1 MKRKFTILILLCFML
16 SGCTNKSVIAT
27 SSETET
33 DTTQV
38 IETEN
43 NEQILD
49 HTFEVD
55 KVFTGISY
63 KLGEDNTTSEK
74 STLKMKGTGKKNST
88 GAYSFQGILKIDG
101 KEYHLSYEQDGS
113 NILSYSSSEGYTRT
127 YGDVY
132 FDADFSSVSIRILDI
147 GWSNEDGNML
157 TYPCA
162 TKPEALEIANKLMKE
177 QLASMGISSLK

>member
-1 MKRKFTILILLCFML
+1 M
-16 SGCTNKSVIAT
+16 SGCSNKSVIAT

-33 DTTQV
+33 ETTQV

-43 NEQILD
+43 KELILD
-49 HTFEVD
+49 QIFEVD
-55 KVFTGISY
+55 KVFTGVSY
-63 KLGEDNTTSEK
+63 KLGEDNKTSEK

-88 GAYSFQGILKIDG
+88 GAYSFQGNLEIDG
-101 KEYHLSYEQDGS
+101 KEYHLTYELDGS
-113 NILSYSSSEGYTRT
+113 NMLSYSSNEGYART

-132 FDADFSSVSIRILDI
+132 LDSDFSSVSIRILDI

-157 TYPCA
+157 TYPCD

-177 QLASMGISSLK
+177 QLSSMGISDLK